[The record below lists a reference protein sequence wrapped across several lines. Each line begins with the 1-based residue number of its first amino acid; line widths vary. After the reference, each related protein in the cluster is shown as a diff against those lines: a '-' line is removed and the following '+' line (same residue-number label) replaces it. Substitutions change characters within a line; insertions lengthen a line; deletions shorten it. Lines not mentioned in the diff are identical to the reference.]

1 MINNVY
7 VVHVVTVDDDKS
19 EDDDDGDGDENNDDE
34 DEDDD
39 DDTVN
44 MGANDDVIKSNQMKD
59 DVLINK

>member
-44 MGANDDVIKSNQMKD
+44 TGANVDVIKSNQMKD

>member
-19 EDDDDGDGDENNDDE
+19 EDDDD
-34 DEDDD
+34 
-39 DDTVN
+39 DTVN
-44 MGANDDVIKSNQMKD
+44 TGANDDVIKSNQMKD

>member
-1 MINNVY
+1 LINNVY
-7 VVHVVTVDDDKS
+7 VVHVVTVD
-19 EDDDDGDGDENNDDE
+19 NNDDE

-44 MGANDDVIKSNQMKD
+44 TGANDDVIKSNQMKD